1 MANIGYKAILNNGEI
16 PNGYTEI
23 LKIGKIPENLRI
35 QGFQGIG
42 GRGDNIRTPTNLEII
57 LKK

>member
-35 QGFQGIG
+35 KGFQGTG
-42 GRGDNIRTPTNLEII
+42 GRGENIKRPTDLEVI